1 MAQLSDDCF
10 AFGGAL
16 MRADEALRVLADR
29 VVPLAGVQTAALRG
43 LRGRILAEDI
53 VAARAVP
60 PHDNAAVDGYAVH
73 HADLDPSGETRLPV
87 AGRAAAGHPLTGPSP
102 RGLAVRVF
110 TGAAMPEGPD
120 SVFMQED
127 VRVEGDAAIFPPGLK
142 KGANRRKAGEDV
154 EAGKTILRAGHRLR
168 AQDVGLIASIGLAE
182 AKVRAPLKVAVF
194 STGDELREPGG
205 AAPKGTVYDANRFA
219 LMALL
224 EQSGAIVDDLG
235 ILPDKRDAVTKALS
249 DAADTHDALVTSGGM
264 STGEED
270 HVRAAV
276 ASLGAIDFWRLAIR
290 PGRPVALGNV
300 KGKAFVGLPGNPV
313 AMMVT
318 FLRFARPV
326 LLRLGG
332 ADDFA
337 PLSFRVRSEAP
348 IKKKI
353 GRREWLRARLVPAA
367 DGGMPFARRFPRDGA
382 GILTSLVESDGL
394 VELAEDVGEVAAGD
408 AVDFLPFSELAA

>member
-1 MAQLSDDCF
+1 SDDCF

-16 MRADEALRVLADR
+16 MRADEALRVLAER
-29 VVPLAGVQTAALRG
+29 ITPLAGIETASLRG

-53 VAARAVP
+53 VAPRSVP
-60 PHDNAAVDGYAVH
+60 PHDNTAVDGYAVH
-73 HADLDPSGETRLPV
+73 HADLDPTGETRLKIS
-87 AGRAAAGHPLTGPSP
+87 GRAAAGHPLGAPSP
-102 RGLAVRVF
+102 LGVAVRVF
-110 TGAAMPEGPD
+110 TGVAMPEGPD

-127 VRVEGDAAIFPPGLK
+127 VRVEGDVAIFPPGLK

-154 EAGKTILRAGHRLR
+154 EKGKTILRAGHRLR
-168 AQDVGLIASIGLAE
+168 AQDVGLIASVGFAE
-182 AKVRAPLKVAVF
+182 AAVRAPLKVAVF

-205 AAPKGTVYDANRFA
+205 EAPKGSVYDANRFA

-224 EQSGAIVDDLG
+224 EQTGAIVTDLG
-235 ILPDKRDAVTKALS
+235 ILPDRREIVTAALAE
-249 DAADTHDALVTSGGM
+249 AAGGHDALITSGGM

-276 ASLGAIDFWRLAIR
+276 EAHGAIDFWRLAIR
-290 PGRPVALGNV
+290 PGRPVALGRV

-332 ADDFA
+332 AA
-337 PLSFRVRSEAP
+337 EVEPLSFRVRSEAA

-353 GRREWLRARLVPAA
+353 GRREWLRASLVPAA
-367 DGGMPFARRFPRDGA
+367 DGGVPFARRFPRDGA

-394 VELAEDVGEVAAGD
+394 IELAEDVGEVAAG
-408 AVDFLPFSELAA
+408 ASVDFLPFSELAA

>member
-16 MRADEALRVLADR
+16 MRADEALRVLATR
-29 VVPLAGVQTAALRG
+29 IVPLAGVETAPLRG
-43 LRGRILAEDI
+43 LRGRVLAEDI
-53 VAARAVP
+53 VASRAVP

-73 HADLDPSGETRLPV
+73 HADLDPSGETRLAIV
-87 AGRAAAGHPLTGPSP
+87 GRAAAGHPLAGPSP
-102 RGLAVRVF
+102 RGQAVRVF
-110 TGAAMPEGPD
+110 TGAAMPDGPD

-127 VRVEGDAAIFPPGLK
+127 VRVEGDTAIFPPGLK
-142 KGANRRKAGEDV
+142 KGANRRKAGEDI

-168 AQDVGLIASIGLAE
+168 AQDVGLIASIGFAE
-182 AKVRAPLKVAVF
+182 ARVRAPLTVAVF
-194 STGDELREPGG
+194 STGDELREPGHD
-205 AAPKGTVYDANRFA
+205 APKGTVYDANRFA

-224 EQSGAIVDDLG
+224 EQMGAIVTDLG
-235 ILPDKRDAVTKALS
+235 ILPDKRDVVTKALA

-276 ASLGAIDFWRLAIR
+276 EAHGAIDFWRLAIR
-290 PGRPVALGNV
+290 PGRPVALGRV

-332 ADDFA
+332 AREFE

-353 GRREWLRARLVPAA
+353 GRREWLRARLVPAS
-367 DGGMPFARRFPRDGA
+367 DGGIPYARRFPRDGA

-394 VELAEDVGEVAAGD
+394 IELAEDVGEVASGAS
-408 AVDFLPFSELAA
+408 VDFLPFSELVA